1 MNSWLIGKDPDGG
14 KDWKQKK
21 KRVDRRWDGWMASLI
36 QWTWTWANSGRWWGT
51 GTPDR
56 LQSMG
61 WQRVGHDLATEQ
73 HQQFAFLISSKV
85 VILGEANVFIS
96 SFCVFVLY
104 CLFVLLVCFPTDTS
118 VFFYWF
124 WKVFITHTHFCCM
137 AATFLPDKFVIF

>member
-1 MNSWLIGKDPDGG
+1 
-14 KDWKQKK
+14 
-21 KRVDRRWDGWMASLI
+21 
-36 QWTWTWANSGRWWGT
+36 
-51 GTPDR
+51 
-56 LQSMG
+56 MG

-118 VFFYWF
+118 VFF
-124 WKVFITHTHFCCM
+124 FIDFEKSLLHIHISVVWQLLFCL
-137 AATFLPDKFVIF
+137 TSLSFFRNNIEI